1 MQGEGASYI
10 DQLYIRVLVRDRAH
24 HVEAKQQAQS
34 QEVAME
40 IEMKQKKKKDRFE
53 VPLALPL

>member
-40 IEMKQKKKKDRFE
+40 IEMKKKKKR
-53 VPLALPL
+53 LALRSP